1 MFLPFKPTKG
11 EAFRLQ
17 LDIMGQS
24 NGSTIAIVTDF
35 HYVGLSKDGAQFTET
50 VNTPVFIAVDT
61 DDTGASRS
69 CSYLD
74 LTASEMNADII
85 VVVARNTTGTPGLLI
100 VITIYT
106 SADGEDGGGS
116 GGGMS
121 LDDIIDGS
129 VTLPRGDLTVRQALE
144 LLIQRLGRNNP
155 KI

>member
-1 MFLPFKPTKG
+1 
-11 EAFRLQ
+11 
-17 LDIMGQS
+17 
-24 NGSTIAIVTDF
+24 
-35 HYVGLSKDGAQFTET
+35 
-50 VNTPVFIAVDT
+50 
-61 DDTGASRS
+61 
-69 CSYLD
+69 
-74 LTASEMNADII
+74 MNADII